1 MKPGATPVLLGRD
14 FIEDTHWLQGN
25 AVHEVIKDVEEEELK
40 FGDTCDKEPQV
51 GEDPVLREELQRVL
65 SDFKKD
71 QDSTE
76 LCRAQEVRIELKDPN
91 AVIYAVPR
99 KLSPKKRMILE
110 ELVKELL
117 GKGFIRPSSSPY
129 ASPVVIVPKKNN
141 QYRLCVDFRKLNEE
155 IIPIRYPLPRIDDL
169 LSHLVGAEYFTTLD
183 LQHGYHQIPVSE
195 DCRKYTAFTTP
206 LGLYEYNVLPFGI
219 TTAPAFFQKVISEV
233 FADLI
238 YH

>member
-1 MKPGATPVLLGRD
+1 VTFTLATGDKIEATHRVRLTVIIEGALGKLLRYTTWFYMIAMKPGATPVLLGRD

-71 QDSTE
+71 HDSTE
-76 LCRAQEVRIELKDPN
+76 LCRAQEFRIELKDPN

-99 KLSPKKRMILE
+99 KLSQKKRIILE

-155 IIPIRYPLPRIDDL
+155 IIP
-169 LSHLVGAEYFTTLD
+169 
-183 LQHGYHQIPVSE
+183 
-195 DCRKYTAFTTP
+195 
-206 LGLYEYNVLPFGI
+206 
-219 TTAPAFFQKVISEV
+219 
-233 FADLI
+233 
-238 YH
+238 